1 MQKAMF
7 GGGCFWCTEAIFQR
21 LKGVKSAIPGYSG
34 GDLPNPSYEE
44 VSEGITGHAEAVQIE
59 FDHKLIPYKK
69 LLEVFFYTHDP
80 TTPNQQGNDIGPQ
93 YRSSVFYHSAKQ
105 KSDCENFVR
114 ELTEKKVFDRSIV
127 TIIEPFKNFY
137 EADDYHKNYYEGN
150 KNAMY
155 CNYVIGPKIH
165 KLIEKY
171 GKDIK
176 DEYKE
181 K

>member
-1 MQKAMF
+1 MQKATF

-21 LKGVKSAIPGYSG
+21 LKGVSSAVPGYSG
-34 GDLPNPSYEE
+34 GELPNPTYEE
-44 VSEGITGHAEAVQIE
+44 VSEGTTGHAEAVQIE
-59 FDHKLIPYKK
+59 FDPNQIPFRK

-93 YRSSVFYHSAKQ
+93 YRSSVFYHDEEQ
-105 KSDCENFVR
+105 KSSVGEFIR
-114 ELTEKKVFDRSIV
+114 ELGEKKVFERPIV
-127 TIIEPFKNFY
+127 TLIEPFKNFY
-137 EADDYHKNYYEGN
+137 ETDDYHKNYYERN
-150 KNAMY
+150 KDAMY

-176 DEYKE
+176 DEYKG

>member
-1 MQKAMF
+1 MEKATF

-21 LKGVKSAIPGYSG
+21 LLGVKSAIPGYSG

-44 VSEGITGHAEAVQIE
+44 VSDGETGHAEAVQIE
-59 FDHKLIPYKK
+59 FDPKLIPFRK

-93 YRSSVFYHSAKQ
+93 YRSSVFYHNESQKKETLEFVKELEGAKAFS
-105 KSDCENFVR
+105 KP
-114 ELTEKKVFDRSIV
+114 IV
-127 TIIEPFKNFY
+127 TTVEPFKNFY
-137 EADDYHKNYYEGN
+137 EADDYHKNYYERN
-150 KNAMY
+150 KDAMY

-181 K
+181 N